1 MYQEASRILCNTLH
15 KEREAPFSCKRTD
28 TDRLGI
34 TGGGMNPALRSPKTV
49 RREVRP
55 RCPLPRFMGTL
66 PLFYF
71 PLYHPLFFIF
81 PHFYRLQ
88 SLFST
93 TLSLSFRF
101 PGSFLPSSVGFIRC
115 KGLLSRLILRLEVH
129 FLQILPFCERVIGRK
144 SRRMKLYRQPGTASI
159 KSRNGSG
166 RERNRKEG
174 KKKTT

>member
-115 KGLLSRLILRLEVH
+115 KGRLPRLIRRLEMY
-129 FLQILPFCERVIGRK
+129 FLQILPFHERVIGRK
-144 SRRMKLYRQPGTASI
+144 SRRMKLFRQPCAASI
-159 KSRNGSG
+159 KSQAVQAEKRTEQ
-166 RERNRKEG
+166 REK
-174 KKKTT
+174 

>member
-1 MYQEASRILCNTLH
+1 M
-15 KEREAPFSCKRTD
+15 KPFFLQTD
-28 TDRLGI
+28 GHGQTWHYR
-34 TGGGMNPALRSPKTV
+34 GGMNPALRSPKTV

-93 TLSLSFRF
+93 TLSLFSLSRLI
-101 PGSFLPSSVGFIRC
+101 PASPVGFIRC
-115 KGLLSRLILRLEVH
+115 KDLLPRLIRRLEMY
-129 FLQILPFCERVIGRK
+129 FLQILPFHERVIGRK
-144 SRRMKLYRQPGTASI
+144 SRRMKLFRQPCTASI
-159 KSRNGSG
+159 KSQRFRQKNEPS
-166 RERNRKEG
+166 KG
-174 KKKTT
+174 KK